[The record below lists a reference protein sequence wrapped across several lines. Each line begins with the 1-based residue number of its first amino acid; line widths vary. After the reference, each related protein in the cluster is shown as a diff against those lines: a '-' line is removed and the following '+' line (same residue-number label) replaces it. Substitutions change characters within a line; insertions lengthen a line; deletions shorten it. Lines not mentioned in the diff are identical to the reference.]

1 MEVLKECAVLGKA
14 AYFRCL
20 LRGLGRQNKKERG
33 SSGGSN
39 SSQQRHALSLADRV
53 RCEHGASRLLPEH
66 RVQRAIHVHA
76 DAYHVKKTRV
86 ERKLK
91 ECLIMLSLVEVCK
104 VELQRVGQ
112 SGLWH
117 GTSQP
122 RDFSIEG

>member
-1 MEVLKECAVLGKA
+1 MEVLKECAVWCTP
-14 AYFRCL
+14 AYFRDP

-91 ECLIMLSLVEVCK
+91 ECLIMLSLVGVQGG
-104 VELQRVGQ
+104 VTAGR
-112 SGLWH
+112 SIRIMA
-117 GTSQP
+117 
-122 RDFSIEG
+122 RDLATP